1 MKTQLIV
8 CVAGVLAVVG
18 GCEKQPETKTVTGVP
33 LPQTPVHPAPA
44 QPAPAQPT
52 PVQPEAAKPSTG
64 GASSVE
70 VLGLKLAVPNGWT
83 VAPPSNSMRLA
94 EIHVPGAGGDAAQ
107 ACLVVFSS
115 AGGTVQSNM
124 DRWQGQVKGGTA
136 GERVEQQV
144 GGMKVTTAEFVGT
157 YAGMGEGPAKE
168 GWMLRGSIV
177 ETPAGLLFIKMTGPK
192 AAMEGQRDAFHAM
205 VASIAKP

>member
-1 MKTQLIV
+1 MKPQLVV
-8 CVAGVLAVVG
+8 CIAGVLVAVG
-18 GCEKQPETKTVTGVP
+18 ACEKQPEPKSVTGVP
-33 LPQTPVHPAPA
+33 VPQTPAAPT

-52 PVQPEAAKPSTG
+52 TTQPAPEPAAG
-64 GASSVE
+64 SVAHVD
-70 VLGLKLAVPNGWT
+70 VLGLKLAVPGGWT
-83 VAPPSNSMRLA
+83 SAPPSNSMRLA
-94 EIHVPGAGGDAAQ
+94 ELHVPDAAGDASR

-124 DRWQGQVKGGTA
+124 DRWQGQVKGGTTA
-136 GERVEQQV
+136 DRVEQQV
-144 GGMKVTTAEFVGT
+144 AGMKVTTAEFVGT

-192 AAMEGQRDAFHAM
+192 EAMEGHRESFRSMIQ
-205 VASIAKP
+205 SIAKP

>member
-8 CVAGVLAVVG
+8 CVAGVLAAVG
-18 GCEKQPETKTVTGVP
+18 GCEKQPEAKTVTGVP
-33 LPQTPVHPAPA
+33 LPQTPAHPGPV
-44 QPAPAQPT
+44 QPAPEQSA
-52 PVQPEAAKPSTG
+52 AAKPSTG

-70 VLGLKLAVPNGWT
+70 VLGLKLAVPNGWK

-94 EIHVPGAGGDAAQ
+94 ELHVPGAGGDAAQ
-107 ACLVVFSS
+107 ACLVAFSS
-115 AGGTVQSNM
+115 AGGTVQLNM
-124 DRWQGQVKGGTA
+124 DRWQGQVKGGAA
-136 GERVEQQV
+136 GDRVEQQI

-192 AAMEGQRDAFHAM
+192 AAMEDQRDAFHAM
-205 VASIAKP
+205 VRSIAKP

>member
-1 MKTQLIV
+1 M
-8 CVAGVLAVVG
+8 
-18 GCEKQPETKTVTGVP
+18 
-33 LPQTPVHPAPA
+33 
-44 QPAPAQPT
+44 
-52 PVQPEAAKPSTG
+52 
-64 GASSVE
+64 E
-70 VLGLKLAVPNGWT
+70 VLGLKLAVPAGWT

-94 EIHVPGAGGDAAQ
+94 EIHVPDAGGDASR

-124 DRWQGQVKGGTA
+124 DRWQGQVKGGPA

-168 GWMLRGSIV
+168 DWMLRGSIV

-192 AAMEGQRDAFHAM
+192 GAMEGQRDAFHAM
-205 VASIAKP
+205 VESIAKP

>member
-1 MKTQLIV
+1 M
-8 CVAGVLAVVG
+8 
-18 GCEKQPETKTVTGVP
+18 TGVP
-33 LPQTPVHPAPA
+33 LPQTPAHATPVQPAPA
-44 QPAPAQPT
+44 QPAAL
-52 PVQPEAAKPSTG
+52 QPEAGKPSTG

-70 VLGLKLAVPNGWT
+70 VLGLKLAVPAGWT

-94 EIHVPGAGGDAAQ
+94 EIHVPDAGGDASR

-124 DRWQGQVKGGTA
+124 DRWQGQVKGGPA

-168 GWMLRGSIV
+168 DWMLRGSIV

-192 AAMEGQRDAFHAM
+192 GAMEGQRDAFHAM
-205 VASIAKP
+205 VESIAKP